1 VENPPEIQKSLK
13 KKLNRILRAKTSV
26 NEIRSTRRASKIGH
40 TKEEK
45 EILNQKMDLL
55 NYPVIETKGKEENRM
70 KKLPDL

>member
-1 VENPPEIQKSLK
+1 M
-13 KKLNRILRAKTSV
+13 